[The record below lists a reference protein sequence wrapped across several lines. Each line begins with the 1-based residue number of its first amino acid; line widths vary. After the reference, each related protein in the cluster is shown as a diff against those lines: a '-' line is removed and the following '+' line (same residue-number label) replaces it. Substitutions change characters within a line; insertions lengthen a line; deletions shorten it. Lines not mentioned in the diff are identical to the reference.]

1 MKITDKL
8 MTKCQMSALLSRTG
22 PMTIITKSITGS
34 IMYLLVLSSCNIQS
48 VIPTTVFFQL
58 REMLRIMKMP
68 AQ

>member
-1 MKITDKL
+1 
-8 MTKCQMSALLSRTG
+8 MSNLSTSVQNRTHDHNNQKYYRIHYVVL
-22 PMTIITKSITGS
+22 TNTN
-34 IMYLLVLSSCNIQS
+34 YLLVLSSCNIQS